1 MKATAA
7 RTSTSNPPTAD
18 VRNLNDLGS
27 LIERADDIV
36 ALIARNRA
44 ARAGLGRTGRA
55 VLRDHERQL
64 DAELAGIREL
74 ASHRRAGGTGEARFQ
89 LILAGEDLHD
99 ARARARALGDHDL
112 VAVLDRLHRL
122 VDAARHGLGDL
133 CIGDPVFEIHQ
144 HFAARAHGPSMIVT
158 LAQSHIEAAEAVMPG
173 CNDPHA
179 LVDQAMAEIPQ

>member
-7 RTSTSNPPTAD
+7 RTSTSNPRSAD

-27 LIERADDIV
+27 LIERADDLV

-74 ASHRRAGGTGEARFQ
+74 ASHRSAASTVEALFQIVFAASDLNGALSRAKVHG
-89 LILAGEDLHD
+89 D
-99 ARARARALGDHDL
+99 ADL
-112 VAVLDRLHRL
+112 VAVLDRMARL
-122 VDAARHGLGDL
+122 LDGARYGLDQLGQGAPVWKLSEHVAPVTEGPHSRAA
-133 CIGDPVFEIHQ
+133 
-144 HFAARAHGPSMIVT
+144 AAMGR
-158 LAQSHIEAAEAVMPG
+158 IETAEAHNG
-173 CNDPHA
+173 
-179 LVDQAMAEIPQ
+179 

>member
-7 RTSTSNPPTAD
+7 RTSTSNPRSAD

-27 LIERADDIV
+27 LIERADDLV

-74 ASHRRAGGTGEARFQ
+74 ASHRCAGGTGEALFQ
-89 LILAGEDLHD
+89 LVFAGEDLHD

-112 VAVLDRLHRL
+112 VAVLDRLPRL
-122 VDAARHGLGDL
+122 VDGARHGLADL
-133 CIGDPVFEIHQ
+133 CVGDPVFEIHQ

-158 LAQSHIEAAEAVMPG
+158 LALSRIEAAEKADG
-173 CNDPHA
+173 
-179 LVDQAMAEIPQ
+179 